1 VVKCDKVGEYIPI
14 HYSGGSLA
22 EARKNQMDLN
32 TLTLIL
38 AIVTIIPTVGGLILQ
53 SIKDK
58 HAAEIEEKRAAAQ
71 AEIDKTNA
79 TTTASSISTANSASF
94 IVTLQ
99 GEVDR
104 LNKRVMEL
112 EVAVMDKTTRIG
124 ELMMA
129 KIDSDAATATMKYK
143 LDTMQLK
150 LNSILPENIAQG
162 AKEDAVP
169 PKLKQELVSLEL
181 KKSKIAQET
190 TLEIEK
196 LKNNS
201 ISNNIGE

>member
-1 VVKCDKVGEYIPI
+1 
-14 HYSGGSLA
+14 
-22 EARKNQMDLN
+22 MDMN

-38 AIVTIIPTVGGLILQ
+38 AIITIVPTVGGLILQ

-79 TTTASSISTANSASF
+79 TTNASSVSTANSSSF
-94 IVTLQ
+94 IMTLQ

-104 LNKRVMEL
+104 LNRRVAEL
-112 EVAVMDKTTRIG
+112 EMSEISKTTKIG

-129 KIDSDAATATMKYK
+129 KIDSDAAAATMKYK
-143 LDTMQLK
+143 LDTIQLK
-150 LNSILPENIAQG
+150 LNSFLPDSPTQDKKA
-162 AKEDAVP
+162 DTVP
-169 PKLKQELVSLEL
+169 LKLKQELVSLEL

-201 ISNNIGE
+201 ITNGKSNGIGE

>member
-1 VVKCDKVGEYIPI
+1 
-14 HYSGGSLA
+14 
-22 EARKNQMDLN
+22 MDLN

-79 TTTASSISTANSASF
+79 TVTASSVSTANSASF

-104 LNKRVMEL
+104 LNRRVAEL
-112 EVAVMDKTTRIG
+112 EISEISKTTKIG

-129 KIDSDAATATMKYK
+129 KIDSDASAATMKYK
-143 LDTMQLK
+143 LDTIQLK
-150 LNSILPENIAQG
+150 LNSFLPDSPTQDKKKKAET
-162 AKEDAVP
+162 VP
-169 PKLKQELVSLEL
+169 LKLKQELVSLEL

-196 LKNNS
+196 LKSNS
-201 ISNNIGE
+201 ITNGTGE

>member
-1 VVKCDKVGEYIPI
+1 
-14 HYSGGSLA
+14 
-22 EARKNQMDLN
+22 MDMS

-38 AIVTIIPTVGGLILQ
+38 AIITIVPTVGGLILQ

-79 TTTASSISTANSASF
+79 ATNANSVSTANSASF

-104 LNKRVMEL
+104 LNRRIMEL
-112 EVAVMDKTTRIG
+112 EISEISKTTKIG

-129 KIDSDAATATMKYK
+129 KIDSDAAVATMKYK

-150 LNSILPENIAQG
+150 LNSYLPDSSTQDKKKKTDTA
-162 AKEDAVP
+162 P
-169 PKLKQELVSLEL
+169 LKLKQELASLEI
-181 KKSKIAQET
+181 KKTKIAQET
-190 TLEIEK
+190 NLEIEK
-196 LKNNS
+196 LVSNS
-201 ISNNIGE
+201 ITNGKSNGIGE